1 MKFIVRFR
9 AIRKAIVSSMY
20 NNDHCNNRYAISQ
33 AWVKVHISNYSLS
46 QDFQG
51 FSKFPGFL
59 RVSWSF
65 FSFSIDNNR
74 YVYS

>member
-1 MKFIVRFR
+1 MKFIVCFR

-33 AWVKVHISNYSLS
+33 AWVKVHISNYSQS

-51 FSKFPGFL
+51 FSKFPGFFA
-59 RVSWSF
+59 SF
-65 FSFSIDNNR
+65 LVILFFFNR
-74 YVYS
+74 